1 MKTETRVTHSGRGFA
16 AGGLLAALFVCLAP
30 AWAGEPGAAER
41 FGKSVDK
48 AADSTGKAV
57 KKAGEKVGQG
67 VETAGKAVT
76 KAAKK
81 TGDAVGHAVEKTGEA
96 IENVGGKVKS
106 SSDKK

>member
-1 MKTETRVTHSGRGFA
+1 MKTLTRVMLSAKWSA
-16 AGGLLAALFVCLAP
+16 ARVLLAALFACLAP
-30 AWAGEPGAAER
+30 AWAGEPGPAER

-67 VETAGKAVT
+67 VETAGRSVT

-81 TGDAVGHAVEKTGEA
+81 TGDAVGHAVEKTGAA
-96 IENVGGKVKS
+96 IENAGGKMKS